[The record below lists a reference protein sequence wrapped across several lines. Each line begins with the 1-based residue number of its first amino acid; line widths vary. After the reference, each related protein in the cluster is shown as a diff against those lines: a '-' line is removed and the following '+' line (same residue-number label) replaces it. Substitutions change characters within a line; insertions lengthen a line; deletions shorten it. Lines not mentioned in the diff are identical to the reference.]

1 MNTEEVKSRAAF
13 SKKAMQ
19 IYKDI
24 IAKVKK
30 GTDWVDEMNFTYS
43 PDTIFRVWYDHTL
56 DNGKGGYMHR
66 WCSLHTVEVKNND
79 LKDITKHFDAYLSD
93 NNASYSQIY
102 AALKRGLKK
111 TPNNTVESIV
121 ITVKGQKERINLI
134 TELEFTPIS
143 RFCDMCGIEL
153 EEGD

>member
-1 MNTEEVKSRAAF
+1 MNLEETKSRAAF

-56 DNGKGGYMHR
+56 DNGKGGYAP
-66 WCSLHTVEVKNND
+66 LVF
-79 LKDITKHFDAYLSD
+79 IAYGGS
-93 NNASYSQIY
+93 
-102 AALKRGLKK
+102 
-111 TPNNTVESIV
+111 
-121 ITVKGQKERINLI
+121 
-134 TELEFTPIS
+134 
-143 RFCDMCGIEL
+143 
-153 EEGD
+153 